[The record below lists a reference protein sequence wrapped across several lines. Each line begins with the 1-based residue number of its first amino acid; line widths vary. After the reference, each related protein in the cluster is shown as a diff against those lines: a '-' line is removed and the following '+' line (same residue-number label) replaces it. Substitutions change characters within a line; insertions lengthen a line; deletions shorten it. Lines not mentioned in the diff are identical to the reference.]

1 MSRVPVIRELSWP
14 AVIPQMIALGCA
26 VAIGWFFVST
36 PNGIALGAAAYLAYS
51 FGSRRLLLRDHRR
64 GMRLV
69 RNHNF
74 EAAIPAFEK
83 SYEFFRRYAWADRFR
98 SVVMMSPSASSY

>member
-26 VAIGWFFVST
+26 VAIGWFFVPT

-51 FGSRRLLLRDHRR
+51 FGSRRYFSATIAAACAWFAITILKQQFQPSKRATNSSGDMRGRIDSGRLL
-64 GMRLV
+64 
-69 RNHNF
+69 
-74 EAAIPAFEK
+74 
-83 SYEFFRRYAWADRFR
+83 
-98 SVVMMSPSASSY
+98 